1 MLSCAALIV
10 GCSSG
15 GEGSS
20 APPEG
25 PPATNDDTGT
35 AAGRLVYAG
44 TSYPIVAG
52 LAEEYRSDNH
62 SRVDATF
69 TDGAFFPVVVGNF
82 TYRLASSVHAEW
94 HAEFF
99 SPGLDGFRD
108 GTFDHVDDAERT
120 ASDPAARSSFF
131 FGNAHVGIDL
141 DGNDQVDDNENIDV
155 VGGRIAVGANGRGGV
170 TIELDLMLVNG
181 ERVVGGYDGA
191 IALDE

>member
-1 MLSCAALIV
+1 M
-10 GCSSG
+10 
-15 GEGSS
+15 
-20 APPEG
+20 
-25 PPATNDDTGT
+25 
-35 AAGRLVYAG
+35 
-44 TSYPIVAG
+44 AG

-155 VGGRIAVGANGRGGV
+155 VGGRIAVGANGPRGRDDRAGPDARQRRTGLSAATTARSRSTSSDRFEAEPEDTRSTRRPV
-170 TIELDLMLVNG
+170 A
-181 ERVVGGYDGA
+181 R
-191 IALDE
+191 ALLRNVPGTTDSCV